1 MAIFNGKV
9 KKAYYINGDFDTI
22 RVEWDDGGEALRG
35 YILPADPSHPD
46 YQDLVNQ
53 GWDKQKLADHTAD
66 VRRSSSRQ
74 FAEIVN
80 SEVAFQVE
88 EVLKKYNIHNYQK
101 YLLKESGDDTEVVSH
116 ADHTRIWDTL
126 LSINENKED
135 LFAFKMWALDS
146 ELTKKATVDQKK
158 ALRRAST
165 VLEGLSVLYLMQ

>member
-1 MAIFNGKV
+1 MAIFDGLV
-9 KKAYYINGDFDTI
+9 SRAYYINEKFDTI
-22 RVEWDDGGEALRG
+22 RVEYDDGGEALRG
-35 YILPADPSHPD
+35 YVLPVDENNSD
-46 YQDLVNQ
+46 YQDLLKQ
-53 GWDKQKLADHTAD
+53 GWDKEKLAEDTAE

-80 SEVAFQVE
+80 AQVAIQVE

-101 YLLKESGDDTEVVSH
+101 YLLKESGDDTEFVSH